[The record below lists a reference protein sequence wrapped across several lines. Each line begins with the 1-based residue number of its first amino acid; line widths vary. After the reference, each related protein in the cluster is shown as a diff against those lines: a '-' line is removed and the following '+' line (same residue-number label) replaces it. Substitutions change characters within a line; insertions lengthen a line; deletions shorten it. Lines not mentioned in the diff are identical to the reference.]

1 MRKVPKFVWSLL
13 ACVVCI
19 VATAAVCLLTADQ
32 GSSSDKYLE
41 ILSIINNDY
50 YKEVDISGMPFDQEK
65 VVQRFGAFQQMT
77 NQLVAQKYTEP
88 QMADAMRAQFGDT
101 FWFFYFLVR
110 DVKSY

>member
-50 YKEVDISGMPFDQEK
+50 YKEVDISGMEDASASAMVAVPLAGGRLFHPEK
-65 VVQRFGAFQQMT
+65 VDG
-77 NQLVAQKYTEP
+77 K
-88 QMADAMRAQFGDT
+88 
-101 FWFFYFLVR
+101 
-110 DVKSY
+110 K

>member
-50 YKEVDISGMPFDQEK
+50 YKEVDISGMEDASASAMVAALQDESSYYMNPKQYEEYK
-65 VVQRFGAFQQMT
+65 LTMT
-77 NQLVAQKYTEP
+77 NRTTSATGIC
-88 QMADAMRAQFGDT
+88 R
-101 FWFFYFLVR
+101 
-110 DVKSY
+110 

>member
-1 MRKVPKFVWSLL
+1 
-13 ACVVCI
+13 
-19 VATAAVCLLTADQ
+19 
-32 GSSSDKYLE
+32 
-41 ILSIINNDY
+41 
-50 YKEVDISGMPFDQEK
+50 
-65 VVQRFGAFQQMT
+65 MT